1 MFAPAKTASIRCN
14 CAPQNKKAQT
24 FSPARFTRLS
34 AVDLSFDRQF
44 NVDRTLLLA
53 QSAAEFRERNVLQ
66 LPDAFARNAELL
78 SDFFQ
83 RFGFTAIQAK
93 ALKNDFLLPIV
104 EHIKQ
109 TPDFIAEIFVPQQ
122 FERGLGFLVPDDLA
136 ELSGIV
142 VANWRVER
150 RRADRYSLEL
160 RNFSARDTN
169 LIAKFIVRW

>member
-14 CAPQNKKAQT
+14 CGPQNKKAQM

-44 NVDRTLLLA
+44 DVDRTLLLA

-78 SDFFQ
+78 SDFFE
-83 RFGFTAIQAK
+83 RFGFTAVQSK

-109 TPDFIAEIFVPQQ
+109 TADFIAKIFVAQ
-122 FERGLGFLVPDDLA
+122 ELKRGLGFLVPNDLA
-136 ELSGIV
+136 DLCRIV
-142 VANWRVER
+142 
-150 RRADRYSLEL
+150 
-160 RNFSARDTN
+160 
-169 LIAKFIVRW
+169 